1 MDQRHW
7 LSEYLVSSDSKILFE
22 KKNQIIRL
30 IKIEPGKN
38 DKYVKC
44 MTM

>member
-22 KKNQIIRL
+22 KKNQINRL

-38 DKYVKC
+38 DKYVKY